1 MLHQFNKKGTF
12 YIFTI
17 EVSINNGVNI
27 LNNSLEKDQ
36 MLELFVFETLELITQ
51 LENIA
56 INSEKANTIESQVN
70 EVFRIVHTIKSSAAM
85 MNFENIASL
94 SHYMEDA
101 FYYIREN
108 HPKNVDYSALTDI
121 VLRGVDFI
129 KNEVNQIQV
138 GNDPN
143 HDASMIVQEINEF
156 LSLLKNNDNLIYQ
169 ETKGTSSISKGSNEV
184 HDAIGKNRFK
194 ALIFF
199 VDGCEMENIRAF
211 NIIHSFEK
219 SADIIGYS
227 PKDII
232 ENQKSAEVIRKSG
245 FEIEFSTELGIDDVK
260 TILSDTI
267 FLKDFKLE
275 LIDSIKADCTAIEK
289 NDIGMENIKSTIKQS
304 MISVN
309 VSKLDKL
316 MDLVGELVISQ
327 AMVIQNPE
335 LEGLNLNSFN
345 KASSQLQKLTN
356 ELQDAVMSMRMVPLS
371 ATFQKMHRVVRD
383 MGKKLNKD
391 LKLEIIGDETEVDKN
406 IIEHLSDPLI
416 HLVRN
421 AVDHGIE
428 TAEERVSK
436 GKPTIGKI
444 TLEARNEGGDV
455 WIIVRDDGRGLDK
468 KSILQKA
475 KQREL
480 LKKPENELT
489 DREIYSYIFLP
500 GFSTNEEVTEFSGR
514 GVGMDVVNKNIEE
527 IGGTVQV
534 DSAYEIGTTV
544 SIKIPLTLAI
554 IDGMKVRVGKS
565 IYIIPITSIKE
576 SFKVQESAIIRDE
589 ANNSEI
595 IMLRGNCYP
604 VIRLHEFF
612 NVKPDTT
619 NLNEGIIVVV
629 ENEAKLTCLFVDE
642 LMGVQQVVVKVL
654 PRYIKKVNGIS
665 GCTVMGNGSVSL
677 IIDVSGLVNSS

>member
-1 MLHQFNKKGTF
+1 MSN
-12 YIFTI
+12 
-17 EVSINNGVNI
+17 
-27 LNNSLEKDQ
+27 LESEP
-36 MLELFVFETLELITQ
+36 MLELFIFETLELISQ

-56 INSEKANTIESQVN
+56 LTSEKENAIKAQIN
-70 EVFRIVHTIKSSAAM
+70 EMFRIVHTIKSSAAM

-94 SHYMEDA
+94 SHSMEDV

-121 VLRGVDFI
+121 VLRGADFI
-129 KNEVNQIQV
+129 KNEVNQIQA

-156 LSLLKNNDNLIYQ
+156 LSLLKNNDNFIYQ
-169 ETKGTSSISKGSNEV
+169 ETKGTYLISKGSNGV

-199 VDGCEMENIRAF
+199 EDGCEMENIRAF
-211 NIIHSFEK
+211 NIIHNFEK

-227 PKDII
+227 PQDII

-260 TILSDTI
+260 TILSDSI

-289 NDIGMENIKSTIKQS
+289 NDMGMENIKSTIKQS

-391 LKLEIIGDETEVDKN
+391 LKLEIIGEETEVDKN
-406 IIEHLSDPLI
+406 ITEHLSDPLI

-436 GKPTIGKI
+436 GKPAIGKI

-534 DSAYEIGTTV
+534 DSAYEIETTV

-595 IMLRGNCYP
+595 IMLRGNCCP

-612 NVKPDTT
+612 SVKPDTT